1 MIRVGSILARGTLLC
16 LAFLLGPQAG
26 SAQTVRFGGRGDL
39 QTDALI
45 KRILARPGQH
55 LFANDTVV
63 TPADTIEGDVLVVG
77 ATVKFENLIRGDLTI
92 IDANVF
98 LRPGSHVTGAVTSIA
113 AGFFPAPS
121 ATVDGEVTELKDA
134 PYRAQVR
141 SDGARVIGTRAPSLI
156 DPDGLR
162 GLRAPSYDRVNGAG
176 LHAGA
181 LFLLPRLGA
190 IEPELHLRG
199 DYYVARER
207 GGGSAELGLRSA
219 GGLHAHVGVERVSAS
234 NEEWLRGEFPNS
246 VSFLV
251 LGEDLHDW
259 YDARRAWAA
268 IGHEFPRE
276 DGSASIAIRAQ
287 VEDGKSLAAGNP
299 WHAWGDD
306 TARANPAIDDGRVT
320 SVALL
325 ASAAWR
331 RPTFVAS
338 LDGSVERGLATLN
351 GDFTF
356 TTFDL
361 AGTWAMR
368 ALADHTYRLSARLRA
383 PFGADEVLPRQRWSG
398 IGGRGTLPTL
408 GDLERTGDRM
418 VFVSNTYSIPVPGI
432 ELPVL
437 GTPAIELVHFFG
449 SAWSPDSAR
458 GGGSRTL
465 TQNLGLRLRF
475 HLISFMGVTDPEDS
489 GSFAFIVGIGRPL
502 VFPWTPPE
510 AR

>member
-1 MIRVGSILARGTLLC
+1 MMRVRSISMGGALLC
-16 LAFLLGPQAG
+16 LAFLLPQAG

-39 QTDALI
+39 RTDALI
-45 KRILARPGQH
+45 KRLLARPGQH
-55 LFANDTVV
+55 LFASDTVV
-63 TPADTIEGDVLVVG
+63 TPADTINGDVLVVG

-121 ATVDGEVTELKDA
+121 AAVDGEVTELKDA

-141 SDGARVIGTRAPSLI
+141 SDGVRVIGTRAPSLV

-181 LFLLPRLGA
+181 LFLLPRIGTL
-190 IEPELHLRG
+190 EPELHLRG

-219 GGLHAHVGVERVSAS
+219 AGLHARVGMERVAVT
-234 NEEWLRGEFPNS
+234 NDEWLRGDFPNS
-246 VSFLV
+246 VSFLA

-259 YDARRAWAA
+259 YDARRGWAA
-268 IGHEFPRE
+268 IGHAFPRD
-276 DGSASIAIRAQ
+276 DGSAAITVRAQ
-287 VEDGKSLAAGNP
+287 VEDARSLVARNP
-299 WHAWGDD
+299 WHALGDD
-306 TARANPAIDDGRVT
+306 TARANPAIDDGRIT
-320 SVALL
+320 SIALL
-325 ASAAWR
+325 AHAEWR

-338 LDGSVERGLATLN
+338 LDGSVERGLTAIN

-356 TTFDL
+356 TAFDL
-361 AGTWAMR
+361 AGTWSMK
-368 ALADHTYRLSARLRA
+368 ALADHSYMLSARVRG
-383 PFGADEVLPRQRWSG
+383 PFRGDEVLPRQRWSG

-408 GDLERTGDRM
+408 DDLERTGDRL
-418 VFVSNTYSIPVPGI
+418 VFVSNVYSIPVPGV

-437 GTPAIELVHFFG
+437 GEPAVELVHFFG
-449 SAWSPDSAR
+449 SAWSRDSVR
-458 GGGSRTL
+458 GDGSRTL

-475 HLISFMGVTDPEDS
+475 HFISFMGVTDPADS
-489 GSFAFIVGIGRPL
+489 GSFAFIVGLGRPT